1 MHLFSGQL
9 TVLVQSGS
17 EPGSITVE
25 VSSKG
30 LKTAAITL
38 NSVTADPN
46 EPVRRAH
53 RTMDAIYDRYGVSG
67 TQLLRE
73 NFPHESGY
81 KATYL
86 AGEDK
91 SPDNPYSYL
100 WPYSGTLS
108 AAVAIMETDP
118 SYEKVLKAKVLP
130 GLMKYYDSKRSPAGY
145 ASYINTA
152 APSDRFYD
160 DNIWL
165 GIDFTD
171 LYLLT
176 GNKEYLA
183 KAEEIWKFIESGIDN
198 LLDGGIYW
206 CEQKKQSKNACSN
219 APGAVFAAKLY
230 LATDNQDY
238 LDMAK
243 GLYQWTKQSLLDESD
258 WLYKDNMNL
267 RREVDGR
274 KFAYNSGQMVQAG
287 ALLYRITGRMEY
299 IEEARR
305 TAKACH
311 EFFFRPFTG
320 KDGKEFRILKKDNV
334 WFHAVMVRGLVEL
347 YHMDG
352 NAEYVNDVRK
362 TLEHAWQEARTS
374 QGLFPTDL
382 SGEREDKKF
391 WLLTQAAMAEMF
403 ARMSGV

>member
-1 MHLFSGQL
+1 
-9 TVLVQSGS
+9 
-17 EPGSITVE
+17 
-25 VSSKG
+25 
-30 LKTAAITL
+30 
-38 NSVTADPN
+38 
-46 EPVRRAH
+46 
-53 RTMDAIYDRYGVSG
+53 
-67 TQLLRE
+67 
-73 NFPHESGY
+73 
-81 KATYL
+81 
-86 AGEDK
+86 
-91 SPDNPYSYL
+91 
-100 WPYSGTLS
+100 
-108 AAVAIMETDP
+108 
-118 SYEKVLKAKVLP
+118 
-130 GLMKYYDSKRSPAGY
+130 MKYYDSKRSPAGY

-198 LLDGGIYW
+198 RLDGGIYW

>member
-1 MHLFSGQL
+1 MVKHLFYTGSG
-9 TVLVQSGS
+9 
-17 EPGSITVE
+17 
-25 VSSKG
+25 
-30 LKTAAITL
+30 
-38 NSVTADPN
+38 
-46 EPVRRAH
+46 
-53 RTMDAIYDRYGVSG
+53 
-67 TQLLRE
+67 
-73 NFPHESGY
+73 
-81 KATYL
+81 
-86 AGEDK
+86 
-91 SPDNPYSYL
+91 
-100 WPYSGTLS
+100 
-108 AAVAIMETDP
+108 
-118 SYEKVLKAKVLP
+118 
-130 GLMKYYDSKRSPAGY
+130 PA
-145 ASYINTA
+145 
-152 APSDRFYD
+152 
-160 DNIWL
+160 
-165 GIDFTD
+165 
-171 LYLLT
+171 
-176 GNKEYLA
+176 E
-183 KAEEIWKFIESGIDN
+183 
-198 LLDGGIYW
+198 
-206 CEQKKQSKNACSN
+206 KKQSKNACSN

-230 LATDNQDY
+230 LATENQDY

-299 IEEARR
+299 IEEARK

-382 SGEREDKKF
+382 SGEREDKRF

-403 ARMSGV
+403 ARMSGI